1 MILLGVKAVA
11 RRRVLAT
18 FIALLLLLT
27 SGLALWLGPTP
38 TAHSVTRFQAQ
49 KIAVAHLLQPDE
61 LPHIQAKLVRQWQ
74 LTLVDGND
82 EGRIWSNQRLWLV
95 LVPGGHFSAA
105 GCCVA
110 PAFTWNIAVIND
122 SPDGAGLD
130 GVLAGSPGDA
140 PLWFWLLPD
149 LSGGRQ

>member
-27 SGLALWLGPTP
+27 SGLALWLGPTL
-38 TAHSVTRFQAQ
+38 TAHSVTRFQA
-49 KIAVAHLLQPDE
+49 QPDE

-82 EGRIWSNQRLWLV
+82 EGRIWSNQLLWLV

-110 PAFTWNIAVIND
+110 PAFTWNIAIVND
-122 SPDGAGLD
+122 SPGGAGLD